1 MEPRD
6 GITSHP
12 GWLSTAVGRK
22 IVGKKD
28 KMRAKNLESNLV
40 IRKSTNLMS
49 KKINTD
55 NRTNEKGINARKS

>member
-1 MEPRD
+1 MVPRD

-28 KMRAKNLESNLV
+28 KMHAKNLESNLV
-40 IRKSTNLMS
+40 IRQSMNLMS
-49 KKINTD
+49 KRNKY
-55 NRTNEKGINARKS
+55 GQ

>member
-1 MEPRD
+1 MVPRD

-28 KMRAKNLESNLV
+28 KMHVKNLESNLV
-40 IRKSTNLMS
+40 IRQSMNLMS
-49 KKINTD
+49 KRNKY
-55 NRTNEKGINARKS
+55 GQ